1 MAEVKKKQ
9 KIADKLLNG
18 GGVFTFLRSIVSS
31 QVGSWVDFGMS
42 MLFYSLILVSLEPL
56 HRSNLS
62 VAIGAISGGVVNCY
76 INYCFTFHAQQQSI
90 KAIVVKYAMV
100 WVGSLLLNMYG
111 TTGLADLLTHWHRL
125 SEWNISADVIFAAAR
140 LAVSLIVLV
149 AWNYL
154 LQRNFVYR
162 PTRFDRYAIEA
173 VDVLTA
179 GRLKRSRYGGG
190 E

>member
-1 MAEVKKKQ
+1 
-9 KIADKLLNG
+9 
-18 GGVFTFLRSIVSS
+18 
-31 QVGSWVDFGMS
+31 MS
-42 MLFYSLILVSLEPL
+42 GECIYFYDLTTLIL
-56 HRSNLS
+56 
-62 VAIGAISGGVVNCY
+62 
-76 INYCFTFHAQQQSI
+76 
-90 KAIVVKYAMV
+90 
-100 WVGSLLLNMYG
+100 
-111 TTGLADLLTHWHRL
+111 
-125 SEWNISADVIFAAAR
+125 ISADVIFAAAR